1 MALESLN
8 TSLENIISKEE
19 VREKTSLETSPSEEE
34 VREQIKLMLK
44 EKLQAMYSS
53 MQESKRASEEINMEG
68 SAFHI
73 FDAPK
78 SSSIA
83 QPVLAEEIPSLSEQQ
98 VVTELPLTSDE
109 GNGIEGS
116 AFFEIPAISA
126 LDELEEFKSDAV
138 VIPRV
143 VASLNIAPQKAKLL
157 SSSNENQT
165 IIELSP
171 KDEFEEGFV
180 HVDEPTFVELCSTK
194 YYDTI
199 ISGAKTLWAAKSHLP
214 VVTSTAL
221 ALYSNFS
228 LITCAGVSLSVIAG
242 LDYAINENCDRTKA
256 LLGAVVTISGLGIG
270 APIAQKLLVA
280 GISSVGIFAV
290 GASIFNPAT
299 FAGMVIGG
307 ASTFMLSKTGYCLTA
322 ASCLG
327 LSTYLSSVLS
337 TTNAQDFVKDAVR
350 AAITDEIQGEI
361 GRQVENCNNQV
372 VLGFIPVG
380 KMFSPITNYLNNKAC
395 NKVESVVNNTITD
408 RILNI
413 GENGQISALNYWKGN
428 GDKFLNSLMF
438 FPKCLVE
445 FAPMA
450 LESCKN
456 YYQKN
461 FNSTVIGLGGSNAEL
476 MQR

>member
-1 MALESLN
+1 MALESLDIP
-8 TSLENIISKEE
+8 LENIISKKE

-34 VREQIKLMLK
+34 VREQIKLMLR
-44 EKLQAMYSS
+44 EKLQVMYSY
-53 MQESKRASEEINMEG
+53 MQESKKASNNMTASQTFESDAVIIPSIEESKEAFKEIDMGG
-68 SAFHI
+68 SAFHM

-78 SSSIA
+78 SEAPTQSTA
-83 QPVLAEEIPSLSEQQ
+83 
-98 VVTELPLTSDE
+98 TE
-109 GNGIEGS
+109 
-116 AFFEIPAISA
+116 
-126 LDELEEFKSDAV
+126 DELEEFKRDAV
-138 VIPRV
+138 VIPRA

-165 IIELSP
+165 IVELSP

-194 YYDTI
+194 YFDSI
-199 ISGAKTLWAAKSHLP
+199 LSGAKTLWAAKSHLP

-256 LLGAVVTISGLGIG
+256 LLGAAVTISGLGIG

-337 TTNAQDFVKDAVR
+337 TTDAQDFVKDAVR
-350 AAITDEIQGEI
+350 AAITDEIQGEL

-380 KMFSPITNYLNNKAC
+380 KIFSPITNYLNNKAC

-413 GENGQISALNYWKGN
+413 GENGQTSALNYWKGN